1 MNPVYIVATG
11 TFLPNEPISND
22 EMESVLGQ
30 ISGKPSRG
38 RAIVL
43 RNNGIKSRYYALNTE
58 KEITHT
64 NAELVVE
71 ALKNASNN
79 NSVPKNIDILSCGT
93 SAADQSLPSH
103 TAMVHGL
110 LDEEMEIASPSG
122 ACCAG
127 VHAMKY
133 GYMAIASGMANRAI
147 AAGSELI
154 SPMMMAR
161 NFEAESKPQTDL
173 EKNPYIAFEKDFL
186 RWMLSDGAGCLVMD
200 NQPSGDLNLKIDW
213 IESRSYANRVET
225 CMYSASDVTKDG
237 ELKSWKQFS
246 QEEWLTK
253 SVFAMKQDTKLLRE
267 NIVKLG
273 GEFLAEI
280 CKRRDFDAG
289 TLDYFLPHLSSEFF
303 RQPVLNQLKEDG
315 MDIPNEKCFT
325 NLSRVGNVGS
335 ASIYI
340 MLDELI
346 RSGKLEKGNKILLMI
361 PESARFSYAFSLL
374 TVC

>member
-1 MNPVYIVATG
+1 
-11 TFLPNEPISND
+11 
-22 EMESVLGQ
+22 
-30 ISGKPSRG
+30 
-38 RAIVL
+38 
-43 RNNGIKSRYYALNTE
+43 
-58 KEITHT
+58 
-64 NAELVVE
+64 
-71 ALKNASNN
+71 
-79 NSVPKNIDILSCGT
+79 
-93 SAADQSLPSH
+93 
-103 TAMVHGL
+103 
-110 LDEEMEIASPSG
+110 
-122 ACCAG
+122 
-127 VHAMKY
+127 
-133 GYMAIASGMANRAI
+133 
-147 AAGSELI
+147 
-154 SPMMMAR
+154 
-161 NFEAESKPQTDL
+161 
-173 EKNPYIAFEKDFL
+173 
-186 RWMLSDGAGCLVMD
+186 
-200 NQPSGDLNLKIDW
+200 
-213 IESRSYANRVET
+213 
-225 CMYSASDVTKDG
+225 MYSASDVTKDG

-361 PESARFSYAFSLL
+361 PESARFSYAFALL